1 MSGIDTEFLFRIAI
15 DVARI
20 VELGET
26 PFGRRRIAEISGGS
40 FEGPRLKGRVAPGG
54 GDWVLVRRD
63 GVTQLDVRLTLET
76 DDGALIY
83 MTYRGARHGPAEVI
97 ARLDAGE
104 AVDPSS
110 YYFRTAPFFE
120 TAADNYAWL
129 NGIVAVASGE
139 RTPQGPVYH
148 VYQVV

>member
-1 MSGIDTEFLFRIAI
+1 MSAIDTEFLFRIVI

-26 PFGRRRIAEISGGS
+26 PYGRRRIAEISGGTI
-40 FEGPRLKGRVAPGG
+40 EGPRLKGRVAPGG

-83 MTYRGARHGPAEVI
+83 MTYRGARHGPPEVI
-97 ARLDAGE
+97 ARVDAGE

-120 TAADNYAWL
+120 TSSADYAWL
-129 NGIVAVASGE
+129 NGIVAVATGE
-139 RTPQGPVYH
+139 RTAGGPVYH
-148 VYQVV
+148 VHQVL